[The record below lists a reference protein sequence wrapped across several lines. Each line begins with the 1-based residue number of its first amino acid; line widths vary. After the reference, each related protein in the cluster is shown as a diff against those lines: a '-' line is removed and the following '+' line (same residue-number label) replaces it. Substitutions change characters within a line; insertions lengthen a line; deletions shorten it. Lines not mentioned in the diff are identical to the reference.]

1 VPHRLTT
8 GAADASEQWFL
19 DHGLP
24 YFVDHI
30 REQVQHRLSPARIVV
45 VLAVG
50 ALLGAAAGVGT
61 GLWSRLASV
70 GVTTGITVLLGVVLL
85 YGLRALEAGTIARWA
100 LVRAFGSLGML
111 FPLATRALP
120 MLLLFITFLFI
131 NTEVWQVCDALDGG
145 TLWGVVLVFAIAATG
160 FLTARLDEELD
171 EFDDDVQVDDLLE
184 STRGT
189 QWQDAAR
196 DLADRGVDLA
206 PYAEVTGLQK
216 VNLVLVLVIAQAVQ
230 VVLLALA
237 VFGFFMV
244 FGAVAIDDS
253 VIKAWTGHAATYPWD
268 IQLFSPVLTRVSIFL
283 AGFSG
288 LYFTVYAV
296 TDETYRKQFFTAIM
310 RELAQVVSVRI
321 VYRELRRPDRDPT
334 G

>member
-1 VPHRLTT
+1 VVRPLTT

-24 YFVDHI
+24 YFVDPI
-30 REQVQHRLSPARIVV
+30 REKVHARLSRARITV
-45 VLAVG
+45 VLTVAG
-50 ALLGAAAGVGT
+50 LLGSVAGAAT
-61 GLWSRLASV
+61 GLWSGLVSV
-70 GVTTGITVLLGVVLL
+70 GVNTGLTVALGVVVL
-85 YGLRALEAGTIARWA
+85 YGVRALEAWTIGRWA
-100 LVRAFGSLGML
+100 LRRAFGSLGML

-120 MLLLFITFLFI
+120 MLLLFVTFLFI
-131 NTEVWQVCDALDGG
+131 NTEIWQVNAALDGG
-145 TLWGVVLVFAIAATG
+145 LLWGVVLFFGIAATG
-160 FLTARLDEELD
+160 FLVARLDEELD
-171 EFDDDVQVDDLLE
+171 EFDDDVRVDDLLA

-189 QWQDAAR
+189 PWEGAAQ
-196 DLADRGVDLA
+196 DLADSAADLT

-216 VNLVLVLVIAQAVQ
+216 ANLVLVLVVAQAVQ
-230 VVLLALA
+230 VFLLAVA

-253 VIKAWTGHAATYPWD
+253 VIKAWIGHAATYPWD
-268 IQLFSPVLTRVSIFL
+268 VKLFSLELTRVSVFL
-283 AGFSG
+283 AAFSG

-310 RELAQVVSVRI
+310 RELAQAVSVRI
-321 VYRELRRPDRDPT
+321 VYREQHRPDRDLP